1 MVRLLRI
8 KKLVLAVP
16 FVLMGCQESNKQATV
31 SEETDA
37 AVVTDTIASTD
48 TLYSEVQ
55 LRHEAEVVKDRVE
68 GIFNIVKANEMSGC
82 MSRGE
87 ILDRSYC
94 SESWNRLLL
103 AVHNKEEQTCTAFF
117 DIDYWTM
124 VREPGVVSFD
134 EFVVT
139 SLTIGEEMRATVAY
153 TVYGLETYTPAQVDL
168 VFEKGKWVIDNFHNL
183 RYMLDVRSS
192 MKKFLASTMS

>member
-1 MVRLLRI
+1 MVRFLRI
-8 KKLVLAVP
+8 KTLVLAVP
-16 FVLMGCQESNKQATV
+16 FVLMGCQNGEKQTTV
-31 SEETDA
+31 SEEANT
-37 AVVTDTIASTD
+37 VVVKDSVVSTD

-55 LRHEAEVVKDRVE
+55 LRQEAEIVKERVE
-68 GIFNIVKANEMSGC
+68 GIFKIVKDSELSGYTG
-82 MSRGE
+82 RGE
-87 ILDRSYC
+87 LLDRSYC

-103 AVHNKEEQTCTAFF
+103 AVHSKEEQTCTAFF

>member
-8 KKLVLAVP
+8 KALVLAVP
-16 FVLMGCQESNKQATV
+16 FVLMGCQDGNKQAV
-31 SEETDA
+31 SEETNT
-37 AVVTDTIASTD
+37 AVVADTIVSTD

-55 LRHEAEVVKDRVE
+55 LKHEAEVVKDRVE
-68 GIFNIVKANEMSGC
+68 GIFRIVKANELNGC
-82 MSRGE
+82 LSRGE

-103 AVHNKEEQTCTAFF
+103 AVHNKEEQSCTAFF